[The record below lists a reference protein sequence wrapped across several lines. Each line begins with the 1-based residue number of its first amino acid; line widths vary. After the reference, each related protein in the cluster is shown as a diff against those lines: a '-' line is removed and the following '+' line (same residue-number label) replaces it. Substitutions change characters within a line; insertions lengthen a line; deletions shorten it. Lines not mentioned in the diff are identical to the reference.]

1 VGYGVEPVRPCSQR
15 GAELP
20 WASNNSLRDS
30 CGARQAVD
38 EGGGK
43 GADWW
48 VLGERDHAPAQQP
61 GDAGIRGP
69 HNSGSGLGHAA
80 QRMTA
85 WAHRSARG
93 GLLAGSCGWMLRWA
107 EMR

>member
-30 CGARQAVD
+30 RGARQAVD

-43 GADWW
+43 ELTGGSQSQVNVTTRPRNNRETLEYGARTT
-48 VLGERDHAPAQQP
+48 VGVV
-61 GDAGIRGP
+61 
-69 HNSGSGLGHAA
+69 
-80 QRMTA
+80 
-85 WAHRSARG
+85 
-93 GLLAGSCGWMLRWA
+93 
-107 EMR
+107 